1 MSTEIYINHPNFGL
15 LYRLCVIDKN
25 QELFTT
31 LYAQRLF
38 FKVIIQPQEIR
49 FEPLSRGEAR
59 ILMENKLRSLR
70 SDGKWEVYQEINQ
83 VYGNTFQ

>member
-15 LYRLCVIDKN
+15 LYRLCVIDVN
-25 QELFTT
+25 VELFTT

-38 FKVIIQPQEIR
+38 FKVSSQSAQTN
-49 FEPLSRGEAR
+49 FEPLSRTDAR

-70 SDGKWEVYQEINQ
+70 SSGKWQIYQEMNQ
-83 VYGNTFQ
+83 IYENTFQ

>member
-15 LYRLCVIDKN
+15 LYRLCVIGN
-25 QELFTT
+25 NEELFTT

-38 FKVIIQPQEIR
+38 FKVIIGTTQTR

-59 ILMENKLRSLR
+59 ILMENKLRTLR
-70 SDGKWEVYQEINQ
+70 GDGQWEAYKEINKL
-83 VYGNTFQ
+83 YETTFQ

>member
-15 LYRLCVIDKN
+15 LYRLCVIDVN
-25 QELFTT
+25 VELFTT

-38 FKVIIQPQEIR
+38 FKDSLQSSNTL

-59 ILMENKLRSLR
+59 IFMENHLRSLR
-70 SDGKWEVYQEINQ
+70 INGKWEAYKEINQ
-83 VYGNTFQ
+83 LYEKTFQ